1 MEALKIE
8 NLSKAYE
15 GFALQNINLTLPG
28 GCIMGFIG
36 ENGAG
41 KSSTIKAALSLVQKD
56 SGKISFYGQEF
67 DQDDRDMKEQLGV
80 VFDHACFSEEMKA
93 KEIGNIMMHMYRTW
107 DKFRFEGYIKQF
119 RIPEKKAIK
128 QYSRGMKMK
137 LCLAV
142 ALSHDTKLLILDEAT
157 SGLDPV
163 MREQLFDIFRE
174 FIQDEEHSILISSH
188 ILSDLEKICDYIT
201 FIHNG
206 RIVLSE
212 SKDDLLES
220 YRIVKCSKEELE
232 VLDSEA
238 LIGTRINEFC
248 AEALVKASGVPKGMT
263 AEKATMEDI
272 MIYHIKEA

>member
-1 MEALKIE
+1 
-8 NLSKAYE
+8 
-15 GFALQNINLTLPG
+15 
-28 GCIMGFIG
+28 MGLIG

-41 KSSTIKAALSLVQKD
+41 KSSTIKAALSLIQKD
-56 SGKISFYGQEF
+56 GGKIYIQGKEF
-67 DQDDRDMKEQLGV
+67 DRDDRSMKEHIGI
-80 VFDHACFSEEMKA
+80 VFDNACFSDEMKA
-93 KEIGNIMMHMYRTW
+93 KEIGNIMRHMYRTW
-107 DKFRFEGYIKQF
+107 DKGRFEGYMKQF
-119 RIPEKKAIK
+119 RIPEEKTIK

-163 MREQLFDIFRE
+163 MREQLFDVFRE

-212 SKDDLLES
+212 SKDELLES

-232 VLDSEA
+232 ELDAEA
-238 LIGTRINEFC
+238 LVGKRENEFC
-248 AEALVKASGVPKGMT
+248 VEALVKACGVPKGIT